1 MDPLVVSRL
10 LPGWRAELAGA
21 TWAGLRPTRAGF
33 VAVFD
38 RAPDGVRPARRLAL
52 VVRLAPPLW
61 AWLDDAGRD
70 GGRDF
75 AYRPP
80 EETRIVDAA
89 ALPLDRGFTL
99 DAIAPGERPFR
110 LHVELWAP
118 GNLIVE
124 ETGRRIVWCARAR
137 GASTKRGAIAPDAPY
152 PPPPP
157 TSIVDPTTLD
167 HATLETILYGLP
179 ADERLVALA
188 KRCAGLPK
196 GALEALAPGLPP
208 ALFDEARV
216 PDEAMAAA
224 IRAWAGRAYAPDARS
239 IAGLAWSEPS
249 PGAHL
254 VAGGP
259 GDGPHAS
266 WNEAAHAVG
275 RALPEPVDAD
285 ALALAKGRV
294 KKLERTV
301 AALMDDIAGAAE
313 AADVRAKARALVA
326 FLPRVTRGAAS
337 VTLPDPADPSR
348 TLDIA
353 LDPKLRPHENVD
365 RLFTRAGKLERAAE
379 RAPELIEAARAELVA
394 AKAAVAAI
402 ERGEDVGPAA
412 GAPRREARPGAPRGA
427 TPERKPAGKGRPA
440 VPSVLEPRRYKTSEG
455 WEVMI
460 GKNNQGNDHL
470 THRLARP
477 EDIWMHV
484 HGAPGS
490 HVVLR
495 RGKGPN
501 EPSKATLTEV
511 AGWAAFYS
519 QARNAGTVPVTV
531 TEKKYVRKPR
541 KAPAGM
547 AEVMRAKTVFARPTE
562 PPDAARLNDET

>member
-1 MDPLVVSRL
+1 M
-10 LPGWRAELAGA
+10 
-21 TWAGLRPTRAGF
+21 
-33 VAVFD
+33 FD
-38 RAPDGVRPARRLAL
+38 RAPDGERPGRRLAL

-80 EETRIVDAA
+80 EDTQITGAA

-124 ETGRRIVWCARAR
+124 ETGRRIVWCARVRA
-137 GASTKRGAIAPDAPY
+137 ASTRRGAIAPDAPY

-157 TSIVDPTTLD
+157 TSIVDPTSLD
-167 HATLETILYGLP
+167 HATLESILYGLP

-224 IRAWAGRAYAPDARS
+224 LRAWAEQTYAPGATS
-239 IAGLAWSEPS
+239 ISGLAWSAPS

-254 VAGGP
+254 IAVAP
-259 GDGPHAS
+259 CAEPHAS
-266 WNEAAHAVG
+266 WNEAARSVG
-275 RALPEPVDAD
+275 RGLPEPVDAD

-313 AADVRAKARALVA
+313 AADVRARARALVA

-337 VTLPDPADPSR
+337 VSLPDPADPSR
-348 TLDIA
+348 TFD
-353 LDPKLRPHENVD
+353 D
-365 RLFTRAGKLERAAE
+365 RARS
-379 RAPELIEAARAELVA
+379 EAASARERRSPVHPRRQARARRRARARADRGGARRAVA
-394 AKAAVAAI
+394 AKAVVAAI
-402 ERGEDVGPAA
+402 ERGEAGPAA
-412 GAPRREARPGAPRGA
+412 PPRREARAGGTRGA
-427 TPERKPAGKGRPA
+427 TPERKSAGKGRPA
-440 VPSVLEPRRYKTSEG
+440 VPSALEPRRYKTSEG
-455 WEVMI
+455 WEVWI

-484 HGAPGS
+484 HGAAGS

-501 EPSKATLTEV
+501 EPSKATLAEV
-511 AGWAAFYS
+511 AGLGRVLLAGAQRRHRAGDRDREEIRAQAAQGPRRTRRGDALEDRVRAPDRAAGCGAAQRRGLTGTPRS
-519 QARNAGTVPVTV
+519 VLRRTPAQAN
-531 TEKKYVRKPR
+531 
-541 KAPAGM
+541 
-547 AEVMRAKTVFARPTE
+547 RPIHLAWE
-562 PPDAARLNDET
+562 R

>member
-1 MDPLVVSRL
+1 MDPIVLSRL
-10 LPGWRAELAGA
+10 LPGWRAELIGA

-33 VAVFD
+33 AAVFD
-38 RAPDGVRPARRLAL
+38 RAPDGERPGRRLAL

-70 GGRDF
+70 SGRDF

-80 EETRIVDAA
+80 EDTQITGAA

-99 DAIAPGERPFR
+99 DALAPGDRPLR

-167 HATLETILYGLP
+167 HATLESILYGLP

-224 IRAWAGRAYAPDARS
+224 LRAWAEHTYAPEATS
-239 IAGLAWSEPS
+239 ISGLAWNAPS

-254 VAGGP
+254 IAVAP
-259 GDGPHAS
+259 CAEPHAS
-266 WNEAAHAVG
+266 WNEAARSVG
-275 RALPEPVDAD
+275 RGLPEPVDAD

-313 AADVRAKARALVA
+313 AADVRARARALVA

-348 TLDIA
+348 TFDIA

-379 RAPELIEAARAELVA
+379 RAPELIEAARADLVA
-394 AKAAVAAI
+394 AKAGVAAI
-402 ERGEDVGPAA
+402 ERGEEGPAV
-412 GAPRREARPGAPRGA
+412 APRREARPGGTRGA
-427 TPERKPAGKGRPA
+427 TPERKSAGKGRPS
-440 VPSVLEPRRYKTSEG
+440 VPSALEPRRYRTSEG
-455 WEVMI
+455 WEVWI

-470 THRLARP
+470 THRMARP

-484 HGAPGS
+484 HGAAGS

-501 EPSKATLTEV
+501 EPSKTTLAEV

-541 KAPAGM
+541 KAPAGL
-547 AEVMRAKTVFARPTE
+547 AEVMRSKTVFARPTE
-562 PPDAARLNDET
+562 PPDSARLGDGD